1 MMTMREIYIAAAHNK
16 LIQLVI
22 IAVIIDTIFGVLRAI
37 KEHNF
42 NSCFGINGAIRK
54 CGMIISIMLLVV
66 VDYITNINMIGFL
79 PDEVRNYIGNSIGIS
94 GFFAILDIAYEVV
107 SILKNMTL
115 CGLPVK
121 KLWLYVK
128 TFLSKYTDELPDDD
142 ELAEDKAVPEVS
154 NNKTYIN

>member
-1 MMTMREIYIAAAHNK
+1 MMTMREIYVAAAHNK

-22 IAVIIDTIFGVLRAI
+22 IAVIIDTIFGVLRAV
-37 KEHNF
+37 KEHKF
-42 NSCFGINGAIRK
+42 NSCFGIDGSIRK
-54 CGMIISIMLLVV
+54 CAMVISIMLLVI
-66 VDYITNINMIGFL
+66 VDYITGFNMIGFL
-79 PDEVRNYIGNSIGIS
+79 PEEIRQHIGNSIGIS
-94 GFFAILDIAYEVV
+94 GFIALLYIAYETV
-107 SILKNMTL
+107 SILKNMAL